1 MPKKT
6 GTPLASA
13 EASPALRVTSVD
25 VMRGITM
32 AGMILVNTA
41 GDFDHVY
48 WPLEHVAWDGLHPA
62 DLVFPFF
69 VFVMGVSLVLALGRA
84 RELGAPARALWPK
97 ILRRA
102 AILVA
107 LGILAQ
113 NFPVFSPGDFRA
125 TGVLQRIALAYLG
138 GAAAMLWLRGPAGWL
153 ALAAG
158 LVAGHE
164 LLLSFVPVPGFP
176 PGLRSAHG
184 NLGEHLDRVVLGAHR
199 LKSEFDPEG
208 LLGTLPTIATTL
220 FGMLAGRWLR
230 DSREAG
236 RALSGLVIAGLL
248 GVITGLAL
256 DPLVPVN
263 KSLWSGSFVLVTA
276 GLAAILLAA
285 LHWIVDVRGLRRWA
299 LPFEMIGS
307 NAILVYVGST
317 LVNTTMVSLVVG
329 PTGEQTPKEYLV
341 QGLVWAGGSPELGS
355 FLYAV
360 AFLGLWLGI
369 AALLWSRR
377 IFVKI

>member
-13 EASPALRVTSVD
+13 ETSNVLRVTSVD

-41 GDFDHVY
+41 GDFDHVF
-48 WPLEHVAWDGLHPA
+48 WPLEHVVWDGLHPA

-84 RELGAPARALWPK
+84 RDLGAPARTLWPK

-153 ALAAG
+153 VLATG
-158 LVAGHE
+158 LVAGYE
-164 LLLSFVPVPGFP
+164 LLVTFAPVPGFP

-184 NLGEHLDRVVLGAHR
+184 NLGEYLDRVGNVLQV
-199 LKSEFDPEG
+199 
-208 LLGTLPTIATTL
+208 
-220 FGMLAGRWLR
+220 LR
-230 DSREAG
+230 A
-236 RALSGLVIAGLL
+236 
-248 GVITGLAL
+248 
-256 DPLVPVN
+256 
-263 KSLWSGSFVLVTA
+263 
-276 GLAAILLAA
+276 
-285 LHWIVDVRGLRRWA
+285 
-299 LPFEMIGS
+299 
-307 NAILVYVGST
+307 
-317 LVNTTMVSLVVG
+317 
-329 PTGEQTPKEYLV
+329 
-341 QGLVWAGGSPELGS
+341 
-355 FLYAV
+355 
-360 AFLGLWLGI
+360 
-369 AALLWSRR
+369 
-377 IFVKI
+377 